1 MATKFYQ
8 SAISMAISTGN
19 STQHAQ
25 ALYHVAW
32 MKWQLGD
39 NSAAQSI
46 AYESQQL
53 AISDGNFYNEARSL
67 CITAICLST
76 LGKYS

>member
-1 MATKFYQ
+1 
-8 SAISMAISTGN
+8 MAISTGN

-32 MKWQLGD
+32 MKWQLVD

-46 AYESQQL
+46 AYESQRKL

-67 CITAICLST
+67 CITAICLSA